1 MQVLK
6 KMAGKMKSAT
16 AFRQLSVMMIIT
28 TITQFI
34 SIYKSAIIAAN
45 FGACVELDAY
55 NFANNLSTFFLTFVS
70 SGITTVVIPAYV
82 KKLDRKAI
90 DTFLTVVFSITA
102 VLLLGTFLLRSQLVD
117 LLTSREPEFRT
128 YVSSIMLLTM
138 WIQTLPAVLGVTAA
152 YYQCIGK
159 FNLPKIILLLSNIGS
174 TVVLIALKNFDLYQ
188 YLYILLGGAIFQF
201 VVDIIC
207 AVYLGFKFKLAFDVN
222 NPVYK
227 TLMNIFFPTL
237 FSTGIYKVNTMI
249 DSLLS
254 SNIGT
259 GQLTIL
265 SYANTIVGLVNTL
278 IIGNLITYVY
288 PKIVESITQ
297 TKIESQKTLWRYA
310 VTFHMINSY

>member
-159 FNLPKIILLLSNIGS
+159 FNQPKIILLLSNIGS
-174 TVVLIALKNFDLYQ
+174 TVVLIALSLIHIFLFAESVVITHKVL
-188 YLYILLGGAIFQF
+188 YLYDFREGSLSKRYISNMVERKQRLLQEYRKILLNSNLFEQYEEAYYTQ
-201 VVDIIC
+201 C
-207 AVYLGFKFKLAFDVN
+207 A
-222 NPVYK
+222 
-227 TLMNIFFPTL
+227 
-237 FSTGIYKVNTMI
+237 
-249 DSLLS
+249 DSYYALS
-254 SNIGT
+254 
-259 GQLTIL
+259 
-265 SYANTIVGLVNTL
+265 L
-278 IIGNLITYVY
+278 IHI
-288 PKIVESITQ
+288 
-297 TKIESQKTLWRYA
+297 
-310 VTFHMINSY
+310 

>member
-1 MQVLK
+1 M
-6 KMAGKMKSAT
+6 
-16 AFRQLSVMMIIT
+16 
-28 TITQFI
+28 
-34 SIYKSAIIAAN
+34 
-45 FGACVELDAY
+45 
-55 NFANNLSTFFLTFVS
+55 
-70 SGITTVVIPAYV
+70 
-82 KKLDRKAI
+82 
-90 DTFLTVVFSITA
+90 
-102 VLLLGTFLLRSQLVD
+102 
-117 LLTSREPEFRT
+117 
-128 YVSSIMLLTM
+128 
-138 WIQTLPAVLGVTAA
+138 
-152 YYQCIGK
+152 
-159 FNLPKIILLLSNIGS
+159 
-174 TVVLIALKNFDLYQ
+174 VLIALKNFDLYQ

-310 VTFHMINSY
+310 VTFHIAVCLIVVGFVCVGREFIGLLYEHGEFTASAATAVYLCMSIYMFAQQNNIAVSYTHLMGNL